1 MRKQGRIDTN
11 QREIMQALR
20 DIGAS
25 VEVLSGVGH
34 GCPDLLV
41 GYQGTNYLL
50 ECKSP
55 KGKATSDQC
64 YWMARWNG
72 KLPDFVRTVDE
83 AFKAIGAKVK

>member
-1 MRKQGRIDTN
+1 
-11 QREIMQALR
+11 
-20 DIGAS
+20 
-25 VEVLSGVGH
+25 
-34 GCPDLLV
+34 V